1 MRNILITGG
10 AGFVGRHFTKY
21 FLENGDKVVVVDCIA
36 PLTGGIDPINNWPFI
51 DPRDYKNFFFIKEHT
66 KVKKIWRKLKTEHS
80 KGQTLSII
88 IDYCY

>member
-51 DPRDYKNFFFIKEHT
+51 DPRDYKNFFFIKDDCRNFF
-66 KVKKIWRKLKTEHS
+66 KKNKNEYF
-80 KGQTLSII
+80 
-88 IDYCY
+88 DYVLHLAAMV